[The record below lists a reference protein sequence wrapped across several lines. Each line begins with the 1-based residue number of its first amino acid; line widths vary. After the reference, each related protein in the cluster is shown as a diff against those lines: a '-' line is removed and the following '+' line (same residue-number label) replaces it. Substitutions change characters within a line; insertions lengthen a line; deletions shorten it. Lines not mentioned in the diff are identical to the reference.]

1 MCWFH
6 YADGTFVIWPH
17 TTEELGRFLD
27 HLNAIHRNIQLKE
40 MDGNLPF
47 LTSTYAGDQM
57 TPWAIR
63 STENQPTHLYL
74 NHPSN
79 LQALLSTL
87 VHRARALCDKESLH
101 DELEFPKTMFKEN
114 GYTTQIRHVLNSSI
128 RTSMPVQKPTSVT
141 VLPYVRM
148 TYSSST
154 ECSPNI
160 ISDVLPCLP
169 PTKISSPRLVK
180 EDLGVRTLGVYNIL

>member
-1 MCWFH
+1 M
-6 YADGTFVIWPH
+6 
-17 TTEELGRFLD
+17 
-27 HLNAIHRNIQLKE
+27 E

-63 STENQPTHLYL
+63 STENQPKHLYL

-87 VHRARALCDKESLH
+87 VHRARAPCDKKSLH
-101 DELEFPKTMFKEN
+101 DELESPKTMFKEN
-114 GYTTQIRHVLNSSI
+114 GYNITQIRHVLNLSV
-128 RTSMPVQKPTSVT
+128 RTSMPVQKLTSVT
-141 VLPYVRM
+141 VLPYVWM

-154 ECSPNI
+154 ECSPNL
-160 ISDVLPCLP
+160 ISDVLACHLGRSAVPVWWKRTWDWGLYGYTAYSESVVRCTLD
-169 PTKISSPRLVK
+169 RLV
-180 EDLGVRTLGVYNIL
+180 DLYSRIKDHHQHTAWTTRQINGGRM

>member
-6 YADGTFVIWPH
+6 YADDTFVIWPH
-17 TTEELGRFLD
+17 RTEDLERFLD
-27 HLNAIHRNIQLKE
+27 HLNAIHRNMQLME
-40 MDGNLPF
+40 MERDGNLPF
-47 LTSTYAGDQM
+47 LTSTYGGDQM

-79 LQALLSTL
+79 LQALLWTL
-87 VHRARALCDKESLH
+87 VHTARAPCDKESLH
-101 DELEFPKTMFKEN
+101 DELEFPKTMFEEN
-114 GYTTQIRHVLNSSI
+114 GYNITQIWHVLKSSV
-128 RTSMPVQKPTSVT
+128 RTSKPAEKPTSVT

-154 ECSPNI
+154 ECSPNM
-160 ISDVLPCLP
+160 ISDMLACHLGRSPV
-169 PTKISSPRLVK
+169 PT
-180 EDLGVRTLGVYNIL
+180 